1 MCALSLIALTSAGFI
16 GGGDSGYNYGAP
28 APQVVHIHQS
38 ADHGHGHDH
47 GYSHGSANTY
57 KVIKIGEEHIHH
69 HDHHEHHDHH
79 DHHSHSSGPQII
91 KIIESGHGGHG
102 HDHGHDHG
110 HSGGLTYAQSQ
121 VLDLYGH
128 KGHAT
133 VHSSTGK
140 NANSI
145 YPGGHVIEKGH
156 VQIVKVTRT
165 NGSGS
170 DQGSGLSGLK
180 SLLQRALSGGG
191 NNNNNG
197 GWSNSNSNGWSSGSS
212 GGWSQSW

>member
-1 MCALSLIALTSAGFI
+1 MKVIVCALSFLALSSAGFI
-16 GGGDSGYNYGAP
+16 GGGGDSGYNYGAP
-28 APQVVHIHQS
+28 QIVHIQQPV
-38 ADHGHGHDH
+38 GHDH
-47 GYSHGSANTY
+47 GYSHQSANTY

-69 HDHHEHHDHH
+69 HDHHDHH

-91 KIIESGHGGHG
+91 KIIESGGHGHG
-102 HDHGHDHG
+102 HDHGHSSG
-110 HSGGLTYAQSQ
+110 HGGLTYAQSQ

-145 YPGGHVIEKGH
+145 YPGGHVIEKGN

-170 DQGSGLSGLK
+170 NQGSGLSGLK
-180 SLLQRALSGGG
+180 SILQRALSGGG

-197 GWSNSNSNGWSSGSS
+197 WSNGNSNGWSSGSS